1 MLKPSYIK
9 EAREKKG
16 LSIYDVAS
24 RLRLSPSIIKN
35 IEEGVDLTGVY
46 ASYEI
51 SYKKSIYKLLLAKPA
66 YLATILTTFLINIF
80 YKKKFTDIIGAKLYK
95 TSSVKNI
102 PCNSFHTGFDFE
114 FISRCCKR
122 NLKIGELSIKYKPRA
137 NSKDKKITTTDKDLL
152 WT

>member
-24 RLRLSPSIIKN
+24 RLRLNPSIIKN

-51 SYKKSIYKLLLAKPA
+51 SYKKSIYKLLGIK
-66 YLATILTTFLINIF
+66 IHKS
-80 YKKKFTDIIGAKLYK
+80 KKKFITWIMA
-95 TSSVKNI
+95 
-102 PCNSFHTGFDFE
+102 F
-114 FISRCCKR
+114 
-122 NLKIGELSIKYKPRA
+122 KY
-137 NSKDKKITTTDKDLL
+137 
-152 WT
+152 